1 MNYQHELNTLYPNQS
16 DNDLITSISQ
26 SLQAQHDYAKTLYQI
41 EYKPLYQNNPNLYS
55 QSHEINYKTNQEKY
69 EFLKDIF
76 TEKKI
81 ETETLTYELLHY
93 HGEVKDTAFQTINK
107 FNILIQDYLED
118 QIFREHTE
126 STQYFT
132 VKPNTTLFVNS
143 VSMKNKHNT
152 NLKSHLKMLESYLN
166 RNFESKFKYYL
177 INDDKYD
184 FCWIFIKQY

>member
-1 MNYQHELNTLYPNQS
+1 MNYQHELNTLYPNHS

-26 SLQAQHDYAKTLYQI
+26 SLQAQHDYAKTLQQI

-69 EFLKDIF
+69 EFLKNIF

-93 HGEVKDTAFQTINK
+93 QGEIKDTAFQTINK

-118 QIFREHTE
+118 QFFREHTE
-126 STQYFT
+126 STQYFI
-132 VKPNTTLFVNS
+132 VRPNTTLFVNS
-143 VSMKNKHNT
+143 VSRKNKHNT
-152 NLKSHLKMLESYLN
+152 NLKTHLKMLESYLN
-166 RNFESKFKYYL
+166 RNFDSKFKYY
-177 INDDKYD
+177 IMDDDKYD